1 VMIDCSHANARKQ
14 HKLQLDVARDV
25 CTQVAGGDDRIVALM
40 VESHLQE
47 GRQDL
52 APNRPLEY
60 GRSITDACLGW
71 DDSVTLLDTLGDAVR
86 KRRLVLADR

>member
-1 VMIDCSHANARKQ
+1 MIDCSHANARKQ
-14 HKLQLDVARDV
+14 HKLQVEVAREV
-25 CTQVAGGDDRIVALM
+25 SAQVARGDDRIVALM

-52 APNRPLEY
+52 VPNRPLEY

-71 DDSVTLLDTLGDAVR
+71 DDSVGVLEALAEAVR
-86 KRRLVLADR
+86 NRRLALADR

>member
-1 VMIDCSHANARKQ
+1 
-14 HKLQLDVARDV
+14 
-25 CTQVAGGDDRIVALM
+25 M

-52 APNRPLEY
+52 VAGKPLEY

-71 DDSVTLLDTLGDAVR
+71 EDSVEVLDLLAEAVR
-86 KRRLVLADR
+86 QRRVVLAER